1 MTNLFKDFHR
11 LCALESQIQA
21 QDFTLKAEN
30 AALKEQVA
38 QLKSSVQHE
47 ADCVDSAA
55 AEINRQADE
64 NDKLKETI
72 AQQAEAIRVKDDLI
86 ESQAAEIA
94 NLQSLWTIA
103 HAERSEAMN
112 ELAKTRS
119 ICDQMGDALEE
130 AMYSNST
137 QRSIDKSVAAKKAW
151 RAMK

>member
-1 MTNLFKDFHR
+1 MQELIKGLRDV
-11 LCALESQIQA
+11 
-21 QDFTLKAEN
+21 AERN
-30 AALKEQVA
+30 SFVENTSLYIEAA
-38 QLKSSVQHE
+38 
-47 ADCVDSAA
+47 
-55 AEINRQADE
+55 
-64 NDKLKETI
+64 
-72 AQQAEAIRVKDDLI
+72 DLI

-137 QRSIDKSVAAKKAW
+137 QRSIDKSVAANKAW